1 MTIQVLD
8 LVSIGRRRAADKY
21 NVKFPCCGKEG
32 VMTMRYIKRW
42 LAGET
47 TCCLTCSNKEKYSE
61 DFISA
66 RSRANAEEQTRIDS
80 IAKATAEFTKLMA
93 GLNHVK

>member
-1 MTIQVLD
+1 M
-8 LVSIGRRRAADKY
+8 
-21 NVKFPCCGKEG
+21 
-32 VMTMRYIKRW
+32 
-42 LAGET
+42 
-47 TCCLTCSNKEKYSE
+47 CSNKEKYSE

-66 RSRANAEEQTRIDS
+66 RSRANAEEQMRIDN